1 MGSGWRRCSSSLF
14 VQISGARARGLR
26 WSLSAVGWLG
36 TMAIHGMPL
45 PQPKGLALTFVMAA
59 TFSLYVVLTAELD
72 RTESFLTNLFYSA
85 LGVFVP
91 LTLALPL
98 WWQPLTSRALAG
110 GAVVGILG
118 WLTLAGM
125 DLALRCDRPSRLAI
139 FLFSQ
144 IVAQEFLSALL
155 GTALLATAAPGDG
168 DRDWR
173 RAGRAGPATTVR
185 RLTRG
190 RRRPVPRSP
199 RAAS

>member
-1 MGSGWRRCSSSLF
+1 
-14 VQISGARARGLR
+14 
-26 WSLSAVGWLG
+26 
-36 TMAIHGMPL
+36 MAIHGMPL

-59 TFSLYVVLTAELD
+59 TFGLYVVLTAELD

-118 WLTLAGM
+118 WLTLAAM
-125 DLALRCDRPSRLAI
+125 DLALRRDRPSRLAI

-155 GTALLATAAPGDG
+155 GRHYSRLQLLGIVIVTGVVLG
-168 DRDWR
+168 GLVLQR
-173 RAGRAGPATTVR
+173 R
-185 RLTRG
+185 
-190 RRRPVPRSP
+190 SDD
-199 RAAS
+199 